1 MLYASRN
8 DVKARGYLPDSDLA
22 DCSAR
27 QASAPHLF
35 LGAFIPPS
43 DPNERHTR
51 QLVGFTCGTGTCSD
65 HFTLQSM
72 SEHDSSGRNVAIH
85 SLVVSQAFK
94 GHRLGQALLL
104 ELKRRLFEDD
114 QYDRIVLACHEELR
128 FWYARAGFTNDGP
141 SDLKVC

>member
-8 DVKARGYLPDSDLA
+8 DVKARGYLPDLYS

-35 LGAFIPPS
+35 LGAFFQPS
-43 DPNERHTR
+43 EPTERHAR
-51 QLVGFTCGTGTCSD
+51 QLVGFTCGTATSSD

-104 ELKRRLFEDD
+104 ELKRRLSEGD

-128 FWYARAGFTNDGP
+128 SWYARAGFTDNGP